1 MPKGAYPVGMH
12 KQYVIRLTPDE
23 RKELQARTRAGT
35 MKVRAFKRAQILLK
49 ADARRGDSVPTEA
62 EIAEAV
68 GVSVHTVVNVC
79 TRYRRDGLAVV
90 LQGRYTGH
98 NPRLLDGEAEAHL
111 IALTCSEPPEE
122 REHWTMQLLAD
133 RMVKL
138 EYVEHLSDET
148 VRKTLKKTHSS
159 RG

>member
-1 MPKGAYPVGMH
+1 MR

-23 RKELQARTRAGT
+23 RKELQTRTRSGM
-35 MKVRAFKRAQILLK
+35 MKVRAFKRAQILLR
-49 ADARRGDSVPTEA
+49 ADTTSSRPVPTET

-68 GVSVHTVVNVC
+68 GVSVGTVVNVC
-79 TRYRRDGLAVV
+79 KRYLQQGLDQTI
-90 LQGRYTGH
+90 QGQYAGH
-98 NPRLLDGEAEAHL
+98 NPRLLDGQAEAHL
-111 IALTCSEPPEE
+111 IALTCSEPPED

-138 EYVEHLSDET
+138 GYAAHLSDET
-148 VRKTLKKTHSS
+148 VRKTLKKTRSS